1 VFYFCTLPI
10 RSNLLGSDT
19 FIYGKVDGG
28 GSVTL
33 KEFTATTFHIN
44 DETYKI
50 SGNKFVKKF

>member
-1 VFYFCTLPI
+1 
-10 RSNLLGSDT
+10 LLGSDT